1 MNTGSDAH
9 AAIQP
14 FVCGVR
20 GDARAM
26 KFSLTLTFQIY
37 YHKRYRVYGAAVG
50 FISKLHRAFSPTM
63 ASGGTRWLMLLVAAQ
78 DGKCHEQLKLSVSRL
93 CNAIKMNLPIFRK
106 HIGHIWSLF
115 SNKVHILFY

>member
-37 YHKRYRVYGAAVG
+37 YRKRHRVYGAAVG
-50 FISKLHRAFSPTM
+50 PYFETS
-63 ASGGTRWLMLLVAAQ
+63 
-78 DGKCHEQLKLSVSRL
+78 L
-93 CNAIKMNLPIFRK
+93 CFFT
-106 HIGHIWSLF
+106 HYG
-115 SNKVHILFY
+115 

>member
-37 YHKRYRVYGAAVG
+37 YRKRHRVYGAAG
-50 FISKLHRAFSPTM
+50 GLHCAFSPTT
-63 ASGGTRWLMLLVAAQ
+63 ASGGTGWHACACPSTLRW
-78 DGKCHEQLKLSVSRL
+78 
-93 CNAIKMNLPIFRK
+93 
-106 HIGHIWSLF
+106 
-115 SNKVHILFY
+115 